1 MTQEEISVPRRPSQ
15 HSNVA
20 QLLRCPI
27 IKFIGHIMSYLTFI
41 LLIAV
46 ATFRLDKDDE
56 EVENPDQWKVRAHQ
70 IWSYDFRSQFF
81 GECKQVYHY
90 GLRDY
95 FRSYYNIMDW
105 ASVSLYLGA
114 FALRIFVDLRVQ
126 ATEKIFNYQLKYA
139 LTLLQNASS
148 IMSDG
153 RDIFDA
159 NMEADPQHNYVAY
172 RNQLLSN
179 HTAYWLRGCRLWW
192 APDDPEY
199 ISDCLF
205 ALANVLSFAR
215 VSYLMPAWELLGPL
229 QISLARMINDIIRF
243 MALFFLMLIAF
254 VVGLTN
260 LYWYF
265 SRMIVSVDTKNV
277 APSTTYATVR
287 YASTVPAFR
296 R

>member
-1 MTQEEISVPRRPSQ
+1 
-15 HSNVA
+15 
-20 QLLRCPI
+20 
-27 IKFIGHIMSYLTFI
+27 MSYLTFI

-46 ATFRLDKDDE
+46 ATFRLDKDDDD
-56 EVENPDQWKVRAHQ
+56 EVENPHQWKVRAHQ
-70 IWSYDFRSQFF
+70 IWSYDFRSSQQVMTKIQLLLLFWILGQFF

-114 FALRIFVDLRVQ
+114 FALRIFVDFRVQ
-126 ATEKIFNYQLKYA
+126 ATEKTFNHQLHYA
-139 LTLLQNASS
+139 LTLLQNAST
-148 IMSDG
+148 IISDG
-153 RDIFDA
+153 TDIFDTE
-159 NMEADPQHNYVAY
+159 MGTDSQHNYVAY
-172 RNQLLSN
+172 RNHLLSN

-243 MALFFLMLIAF
+243 MALFFL
-254 VVGLTN
+254 
-260 LYWYF
+260 
-265 SRMIVSVDTKNV
+265 VSLNRWPVD
-277 APSTTYATVR
+277 
-287 YASTVPAFR
+287 
-296 R
+296 